1 MDYVHNAE
9 EHSYLEMGNM
19 ESFTVVVIIRI
30 VHIRILTKETVST
43 IRINLHGIFA
53 SSNIQIEPIR
63 ISYLSDE
70 NCSCLEFSNNYYS

>member
-43 IRINLHGIFA
+43 IRINLQGILLVQTY
-53 SSNIQIEPIR
+53 QIEPIR
-63 ISYLSDE
+63 K
-70 NCSCLEFSNNYYS
+70 YY